1 MDGKGGGTSRGIS
14 HSGTV
19 LVGTYRVIEEEIR
32 YRITEPFQELLG
44 TRNIIFQ
51 RVEDYKPID
60 PEWIENFV
68 FRPEL
73 EQ

>member
-1 MDGKGGGTSRGIS
+1 
-14 HSGTV
+14 V